1 MEEVSAR
8 LASNTDVIDPKS
20 NLYKDLTKFKLA
32 GRFKLA
38 DELFQMSKF
47 DDAIRRYSA
56 LALRYQGQVLEL
68 GALSQVFYCYAL
80 TRQPE
85 KAQAVATRM
94 RAAYDKMPD
103 SMFTGASQEFQR
115 SFWVDW
121 FAKAPKQL
129 AAP

>member
-1 MEEVSAR
+1 
-8 LASNTDVIDPKS
+8 
-20 NLYKDLTKFKLA
+20 
-32 GRFKLA
+32 
-38 DELFQMSKF
+38 MSKF

-94 RAAYDKMPD
+94 RAALKHN
-103 SMFTGASQEFQR
+103 R
-115 SFWVDW
+115 H
-121 FAKAPKQL
+121 KAARIFSNLRPENSRL
-129 AAP
+129 LVRI